1 MGLRYESLLNEI
13 VVSKAKSF
21 AGMLLAPHGHQ
32 NDSYETA
39 TNGYYRKKRKPDMHI
54 RITFN

>member
-32 NDSYETA
+32 NDSYETT
-39 TNGYYRKKRKPDMHI
+39 TNGYYKKTKKPEK
-54 RITFN
+54 R